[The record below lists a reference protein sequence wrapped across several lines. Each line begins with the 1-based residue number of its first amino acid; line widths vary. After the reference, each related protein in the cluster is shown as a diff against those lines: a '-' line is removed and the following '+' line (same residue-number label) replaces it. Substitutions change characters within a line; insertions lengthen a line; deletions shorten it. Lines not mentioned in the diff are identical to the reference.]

1 MLLNFLWPREKP
13 DENGGGSATNPA
25 PPALAVENLCKRY
38 HQTEVLKGIS
48 LSARTGDVVSI
59 LGSSGSGKSTFLRCL
74 NFLEVPDS
82 GRICVGG
89 EDIRVR
95 VTRGGEVLPASNRQ
109 ILTLRRHLGFVFQDF
124 NLWPHMTVLENI
136 MEGPRRVL
144 NLTRCEAEDRAE
156 AFLEKVGLAEKRH
169 AWPMHLSGGQ
179 QQRAAIART
188 LAMEPRVILF
198 DEPTSALDPELVTE
212 VLGVIR
218 ALAEEGRTM
227 LIVTHEIG
235 FAREVSTRAVFLHQ
249 GRVEEEG
256 EPSQVLSHPSSS
268 RLRQFLSRHLH

>member
-1 MLLNFLWPREKP
+1 M
-13 DENGGGSATNPA
+13 
-25 PPALAVENLCKRY
+25 PPALVVENLYKKY
-38 HQTEVLKGIS
+38 HETEVLKGVS
-48 LSARTGDVVSI
+48 LSAQTGDVVSI

-74 NFLEVPDS
+74 NFLEIPDS

-89 EDIRVR
+89 EDIQVR
-95 VTRGGEVLPASNRQ
+95 VTRGGNVVPANNRQ

-136 MEGPRRVL
+136 MEGPRQVL
-144 NLTRCEAEDRAE
+144 GLTRREAEERAE

-188 LAMEPRVILF
+188 LAMEPQVILL

-218 ALAEEGRTM
+218 ALAKEGRTM
-227 LIVTHEIG
+227 LIVTHEVG
-235 FAREVSTRAVFLHQ
+235 FAREVSTRSVFLHQ

-256 EPSQVLSHPSSS
+256 EPHQVLSHPSSV
-268 RLRQFLSRHLH
+268 RLRRFLSRHLH